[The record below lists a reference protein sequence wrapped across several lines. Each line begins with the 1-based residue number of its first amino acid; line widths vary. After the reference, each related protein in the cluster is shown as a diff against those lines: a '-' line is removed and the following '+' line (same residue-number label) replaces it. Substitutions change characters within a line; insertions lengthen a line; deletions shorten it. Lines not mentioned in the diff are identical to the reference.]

1 MMGETVAQTICGT
14 KTEYKPGIW
23 FNSAKFFDI
32 EYQVYGNVPSE
43 INYPLDSKI
52 WIHTQEKKSVR
63 IVFQADTKIVVGFNL
78 IGIRF
83 RHEICDQ
90 WIAWNYKSLN
100 ELFTVIEKNDSIG
113 RWSSQQKNIKFT
125 YSIRIFLSCKPN

>member
-1 MMGETVAQTICGT
+1 M
-14 KTEYKPGIW
+14 
-23 FNSAKFFDI
+23 
-32 EYQVYGNVPSE
+32 PSE

-90 WIAWNYKSLN
+90 WIASNATLEFVTQNLHLALFDGEFSHSLKRM
-100 ELFTVIEKNDSIG
+100 I
-113 RWSSQQKNIKFT
+113 Q
-125 YSIRIFLSCKPN
+125 